1 MAVPDTGQLKLWDT
15 LWNQELNGSKGGNS
29 LHSAS
34 VYAGFSTPDAL
45 GDFYGWSDVEAP
57 TVTTQGVTSA
67 QVNSQTLNGT
77 VTSTGNEAVNRGF
90 YHGTSTTRTSNTKY
104 TLGGTQNS
112 TGTFNCTR
120 TSLSQAT
127 TYYNWAFACNSAGE
141 GVGGRQ
147 QANTGY
153 PPYTPNYQ
161 ACGCVCGNA
170 SVNFYPPTS
179 EFQGHNFSGRGTVGY
194 YNPYSGGG
202 NTIATKTVSQPSYEF
217 QCSGFQWASG
227 IGAYHNACVTGAAYY
242 KGGPYGSFPPQFL
255 TSGNHRSFTQG
266 QISRTGYTCTK
277 SCSYSTPNHFTN
289 QAVEPSG
296 GTSSNGVNF
305 GMGTAGSSAA
315 ESMGATGNST
325 ANWTHNSPSDIRLKT
340 NINYL

>member
-45 GDFYGWSDVEAP
+45 GDFYGWSDVETP
-57 TVTTQGVTSA
+57 GVTTQGVTSA
-67 QVNSQTLNGT
+67 QVSSQTLNGT

-90 YHGTSTTRTSNTKY
+90 YHGTGTQYSTQTKY

-112 TGTFNCTR
+112 TGAFSCTR
-120 TSLSQAT
+120 TGLSQAT

-141 GVGGRQ
+141 AVGGRQ

-161 ACGCVCGNA
+161 ACGCICGNTG
-170 SVNFYPPTS
+170 VGFYPPTS
-179 EFQGHNFSGRGTVGY
+179 EFQGYNWSGRGTVGW

-202 NTIATKTVSQPSYEF
+202 NTLKNCTISSPSYEY
-217 QCSGFQWASG
+217 SGTGFQWASG
-227 IGAYHNACVTGAAYY
+227 VGGYHNSCVTGAGYY
-242 KGGPYGSFPPQFL
+242 CGGPYGSFPPQFL
-255 TSGNHRSFTQG
+255 SSGNHRSFTCNT
-266 QISRTGYTCTK
+266 ISRTGYTCTK
-277 SCSYSTPNHFTN
+277 SCSFSTPNHFTHDPVN
-289 QAVEPSG
+289 AGG
-296 GTSSNGVNF
+296 GTTQNNATFS
-305 GMGTAGSSAA
+305 MGTAGYNIP
-315 ESMGATGNST
+315 ESMGATGNSNAT
-325 ANWTHNSPSDIRLKT
+325 WTHNTASDIRLKS
-340 NINYL
+340 NISYL